1 MTLYQYKVRD
11 RDGRVMQATMEAETE
26 RDVATALRQRGFFI
40 SEIKPAKTGLQRDV
54 ELPQWIRSGSSV
66 GMKDV
71 MVFSRQFAT
80 VINAG
85 VPVVQSLNVLQRQT
99 QNPTFSTVIRRIR
112 EDVETG
118 IPLSDA
124 MEKYPKLFDRLYIQ
138 LVRAG
143 EASGNLDSIL
153 DRVAV
158 HMEKEA
164 SQRRKIRNA
173 MIYPV
178 AIFVIA
184 IIVVWFLLVSV
195 VPQFGSMINEL
206 GGEMP
211 TMTQI
216 VMNASN
222 FIQRFWWVIILF
234 LVGVGVGVALWRRT
248 PAGRM
253 RIDTFLLRMPIFGPL
268 LQKRAIATFSN
279 TFGMLLRGGVNILES
294 LNITKGTADN
304 AMIESILERSR
315 EAVERGEQLST
326 TLHRHPRVFPPMV
339 PSMLA
344 IGEESGA
351 LDTMLE
357 KIGEF
362 YDAEVEE
369 TIAGLTTVI
378 EPVMLMGIAVIVGFI
393 VISMF
398 LPMMSVIG
406 QLM

>member
-1 MTLYQYKVRD
+1 MTLFEYKVRD
-11 RDGRVMQATMEAETE
+11 RDGRVLKASMEAETE
-26 RDVATALRQRGFFI
+26 RDVAVALRQRGFFI

-54 ELPQWIRSGSSV
+54 ALPEWMRSGGAVSP
-66 GMKDV
+66 KDV

-80 VINAG
+80 IINAG
-85 VPVVQSLNVLQRQT
+85 VPVVQSLLVLQRQT
-99 QNPTFSTVIRRIR
+99 QNQTFASIIRRIR

-124 MEKYPKLFDRLYIQ
+124 MAKYPKLFDRLYVQ

-143 EASGNLDSIL
+143 EASGNLDAIL
-153 DRVAV
+153 DRVAI

-173 MIYPV
+173 MIYPIV
-178 AIFVIA
+178 ILLIA
-184 IIVVWFLLVSV
+184 IAVVWFLLVSV
-195 VPQFGSMINEL
+195 VPQFGSMITEL
-206 GGEMP
+206 GGDMP
-211 TMTQI
+211 AMTQVVI
-216 VMNASN
+216 NASS
-222 FIQRFWWVIILF
+222 FVKQFWWIVILF
-234 LVGVGVGVALWRRT
+234 FAALIGGIVLWYRT

-253 RIDTFLLRMPIFGPL
+253 RIDTFALRMPVFGSL
-268 LQKRAIATFSN
+268 LQRRAIATFAN
-279 TFGMLLRGGVNILES
+279 TFGMLLRGGVNILEAI
-294 LNITKGTADN
+294 NITKGTANN
-304 AMIESILERSR
+304 ALMENILERSR

-344 IGEESGA
+344 IGEESGS

-362 YDAEVEE
+362 YDAEVDE

-378 EPVMLMGIAVIVGFI
+378 EPIMLVGIAIMVGFI

>member
-1 MTLYQYKVRD
+1 MTLYEYKVRD
-11 RDGRVMQATMEAETE
+11 RDGRVLKDSMEAESE
-26 RDVATALRQRGFFI
+26 RDVAAALRQRGFFI

-54 ELPQWIRSGSSV
+54 ALPEWMRAGGAINA
-66 GMKDV
+66 KDV

-80 VINAG
+80 IINAG
-85 VPVVQSLNVLQRQT
+85 VPVVQSLLVLQRQT
-99 QNPTFSTVIRRIR
+99 QNQTFAAVIRRIR

-124 MEKYPKLFDRLYIQ
+124 MAKYPKLFDRLYVQ

-143 EASGNLDSIL
+143 EASGNLDAIL
-153 DRVAV
+153 DRIAV

-164 SQRRKIRNA
+164 TQRRKIRNA

-178 AIFVIA
+178 VIFVIA

-195 VPQFGSMINEL
+195 VPQFGSMIAEL
-206 GGEMP
+206 GGDMP
-211 TMTQI
+211 AMTQV
-216 VMNASN
+216 VMTASN
-222 FIQRFWWVIILF
+222 ILSRFWWVVILAF
-234 LVGVGVGVALWRRT
+234 AAIGGAFVLWYRT
-248 PAGRM
+248 PTGRM
-253 RIDTFLLRMPIFGPL
+253 RIDTFALRMPIFGTL
-268 LQKRAIATFSN
+268 LQKRSIATFAN
-279 TFGMLLRGGVNILES
+279 TFGMLLRGGVNILEA
-294 LNITKGTADN
+294 LNITKGTANN
-304 AMIESILERSR
+304 ALMESILERSR
-315 EAVERGEQLST
+315 ESVERGEQLST
-326 TLHRHPRVFPPMV
+326 TLHRYPRVFPPMV

-362 YDAEVEE
+362 YDSEVDE

-378 EPVMLMGIAVIVGFI
+378 EPIMLLGIAVMVGFI